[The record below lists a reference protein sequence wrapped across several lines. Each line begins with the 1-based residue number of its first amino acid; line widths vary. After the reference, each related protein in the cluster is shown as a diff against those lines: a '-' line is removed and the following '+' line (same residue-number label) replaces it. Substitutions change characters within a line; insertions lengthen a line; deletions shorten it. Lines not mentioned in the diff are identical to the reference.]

1 LNRLDDLQEADH
13 RLFLG
18 KPFGILPRPGG
29 IFFSPDSFSGSSFY
43 LSTAEFRDEKGLNDT
58 ILSLS
63 LIKFLRAL
71 HPLQF

>member
-1 LNRLDDLQEADH
+1 MISRRRITAFSSENR
-13 RLFLG
+13 
-18 KPFGILPRPGG
+18 FGILPRPGG